1 MRHTIYQAK
10 TKEHPKIAMS
20 EEQPPKETPEVI
32 STGAKNGVRL
42 TQRDM
47 HLLKW
52 IGEQNIVRYDT
63 VQEILAQERNPER
76 PAHLHKAK
84 KATNKLSRSNTE
96 RILARWKELKLID
109 TRKPYYDEPL
119 YIWLSQHG
127 LWELGLE
134 YKSRPPSLVM
144 LKHFHEVNNVRL
156 WVETQAKVKDGKLHL
171 HEWRSERWL
180 RHQWGAI
187 NAKNDKERNRPDH
200 TPDGLIIG
208 EIYTGKKWEQATIAI
223 EVELTGKKEQ
233 RLKDIIAWLD
243 SQDTHTS
250 IWYFVNNDTRNQ
262 VIRNVKNYDAF
273 TVYDIHTFQ
282 RLHPL

>member
-1 MRHTIYQAK
+1 MRHTLYKAK
-10 TKEHPKIAMS
+10 PPQEKIPTMS
-20 EEQPPKETPEVI
+20 ENTPVEETP
-32 STGAKNGVRL
+32 TPNTTNAKKGVRL

-52 IGEQNIVRYDT
+52 IGEQNIVRHDT
-63 VQEILAQERNPER
+63 IKILLAREKNPER
-76 PAHLHKAK
+76 PNHLHKAK
-84 KATNKLSRSNTE
+84 TATQTLSRSNTE
-96 RILARWKELKLID
+96 RILARWKSLNLIE
-109 TRKPYYDEPL
+109 TRKPYNDEPL

-200 TPDGLIIG
+200 TPDGLVIG

-273 TVYDIHTFQ
+273 TVYDINTFQ